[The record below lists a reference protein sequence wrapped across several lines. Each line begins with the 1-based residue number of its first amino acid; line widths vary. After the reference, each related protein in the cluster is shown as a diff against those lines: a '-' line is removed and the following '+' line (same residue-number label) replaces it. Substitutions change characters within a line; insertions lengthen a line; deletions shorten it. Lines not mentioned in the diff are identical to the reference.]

1 MIKYKLRASRLP
13 KVYSCHIW
21 SAFKFKWKHIH
32 IWECAYNAWLE
43 NTVVRFLYLEFLSS
57 YLNFIFFINVKYKI
71 SSFSFIN
78 ALSRY
83 LFSKCAQFL
92 SFHLSSL
99 HIHVILLFNLHVQ
112 LADKNICSYIKKTF
126 PFESS
131 STVLFHFRNN

>member
-32 IWECAYNAWLE
+32 IWECAYNAWLV

-57 YLNFIFFINVKYKI
+57 YLNFIFFINVKYKV
-71 SSFSFIN
+71 SSCLFIN

-92 SFHLSSL
+92 GFHLSRL
-99 HIHVILLFNLHVQ
+99 HIRVILLFNLLINKYAHI
-112 LADKNICSYIKKTF
+112 LKRPFLLNICR
-126 PFESS
+126 ESS
-131 STVLFHFRNN
+131 STVFFHFSNN